1 MTSAQLSIVTGASRG
16 MGEAIAAE
24 LLEAGHRVLGISR
37 GTSAVLDAI
46 AHRHGAVCEQWTAD
60 LADPALV
67 AARLETWLAGLDAT
81 GFASVALVN
90 NAAGIARIVPLEAS
104 DPDDLVRTLRVG
116 LEAPLLLAAAF
127 LRATRTWPA
136 RAAGQCRV
144 LNISSGLGR
153 RPMASQAAYCAV
165 KAGLDHFTRAVAL
178 DQAASTHPARIVSL
192 APGVID
198 TDMQTHIRA
207 ADPAHFPEHSRF
219 VQLKTA
225 GHLDS
230 PQAAARK
237 IVAYL
242 GRADFGE
249 TPVADVRDP

>member
-1 MTSAQLSIVTGASRG
+1 MTRTHLSIVTGASRG

-24 LLEAGHRVLGISR
+24 LLGRGHRVLGIAR
-37 GTSAVLDAI
+37 GTSTALDAI
-46 AHRHGAVCEQWTAD
+46 AREHGSRCEQWTAD
-60 LADPALV
+60 LADPVPV
-67 AARLETWLAGLDAT
+67 AARLEAWLAGLGADGVDSAT
-81 GFASVALVN
+81 LVN

-116 LEAPLLLAAAF
+116 LEAPLLLTAAF
-127 LRATRTWPA
+127 LRATQSWPA
-136 RAAGQCRV
+136 RRAGRCRV

-178 DQAASTHPARIVSL
+178 DQSASVHPARIVSL

-198 TDMQTHIRA
+198 TEMQTHIRG
-207 ADPAHFPEHSRF
+207 ADPTQFPDHARF
-219 VQLKTA
+219 VQLKAA
-225 GHLDS
+225 GQLDS
-230 PQAAARK
+230 PRDAARK

-242 GRADFGE
+242 DRADFGA

>member
-1 MTSAQLSIVTGASRG
+1 MTPAHLSIVTGASRG

-24 LLEAGHRVLGISR
+24 LLGAGHRVLGISR
-37 GTSAVLDAI
+37 GTSATLETI
-46 AHRHGAVCEQWTAD
+46 ARTRGATCEQWTAD
-60 LADPALV
+60 LADSAPV
-67 AARLETWLAGLDAT
+67 AARLEAWLAGLDAT
-81 GFASVALVN
+81 GFVGVTLVN
-90 NAAGIARIVPLEAS
+90 NAAGIARIMPLEAS

-116 LEAPLLLAAAF
+116 LEAPLLLTAAF
-127 LRATRTWPA
+127 LRATRAWPA
-136 RAAGQCRV
+136 RTVGQCRV

-178 DQAASTHPARIVSL
+178 DQSASTHPARVVSL

-207 ADPAHFPEHSRF
+207 ADPAHFPDHARF
-219 VQLKTA
+219 VQLAA
-225 GHLDS
+225 GGLLDS

-242 GRADFGE
+242 GRADFGAN
-249 TPVADVRDP
+249 PVADVREA